1 MKKRDKRVHRK
12 IILDNPKSMA
22 SEAFRTLRTN
32 IQFSGIDDEVK
43 TIIVTSANLGEG
55 KTTVAVNLALT
66 LAQANKNVLL
76 VDGDMRKPTIYK
88 YFDLTNNIGLTN
100 IIVERKE
107 IGLVKKKIDK
117 LENLDILLTG
127 PIPPN
132 PSEILSSDKFRILIE
147 NEKKA
152 YDYVIIDS
160 PPILAVTDA
169 AILST
174 VSDGVILVAAYN
186 HTEKEELLDAK
197 EQLDNVKANIL
208 GVVLNGI
215 DLKDSKHYYNYEY
228 YGED

>member
-1 MKKRDKRVHRK
+1 MRRKDKRIHRK
-12 IILDNPKSMA
+12 IILDNPKSVA
-22 SEAFRTLRTN
+22 AEAFRTLRTN
-32 IQFSGIDDEVK
+32 IQFSGIDDDVK
-43 TIIVTSANLGEG
+43 TIVVTSSNIREG
-55 KTTVAVNLALT
+55 KTTVAVNLAIT

-76 VDGDMRKPTIYK
+76 IDGDMRKPTVHK

-100 IIVERKE
+100 IIAEGKG
-107 IGLVKKKIDK
+107 IGLVKKNIDK

-132 PSEILSSDKFRILIE
+132 PSEILSSNKFKLFI
-147 NEKKA
+147 NQVKGD
-152 YDYVIIDS
+152 YDYVVIDS

-186 HTEKEELLDAK
+186 QTEKEELLDAK
-197 EQLDNVKANIL
+197 EQLDNVKANVL

-215 DLKDSKHYYNYEY
+215 DLKDSKYYYNYEY

>member
-1 MKKRDKRVHRK
+1 MRRKDKRIHRK
-12 IILDNPKSMA
+12 IILDNPKSVA
-22 SEAFRTLRTN
+22 AEAFRTLRTN
-32 IQFSGIDDEVK
+32 IQFSGIDDDVK
-43 TIIVTSANLGEG
+43 TIVVTSSNIREG
-55 KTTVAVNLALT
+55 KTTVAVNLAIT

-76 VDGDMRKPTIYK
+76 IDGDMRKPTVHK

-100 IIVERKE
+100 IIAEGKG
-107 IGLVKKKIDK
+107 IGLVKKNIDK

-132 PSEILSSDKFRILIE
+132 PSEILSSNKFKLFI
-147 NEKKA
+147 NQVKGD
-152 YDYVIIDS
+152 YDYVVIDS

-169 AILST
+169 AISST

-186 HTEKEELLDAK
+186 QTEKEELLDAK
-197 EQLDNVKANIL
+197 EQLDNVKANVL

-215 DLKDSKHYYNYEY
+215 DLKDSKYYYNYEY

>member
-1 MKKRDKRVHRK
+1 MRRKDKRIHRK
-12 IILDNPKSMA
+12 IILDNPKSVA
-22 SEAFRTLRTN
+22 AEAFRTLRTN
-32 IQFSGIDDEVK
+32 IQFSGIDDDVK
-43 TIIVTSANLGEG
+43 TIVVTSSNIREG
-55 KTTVAVNLALT
+55 KTTVAVNLAIT

-76 VDGDMRKPTIYK
+76 IDGDMRKPIVHK

-100 IIVERKE
+100 IIAEGKG
-107 IGLVKKKIDK
+107 IGLVKKNIDK

-132 PSEILSSDKFRILIE
+132 PSEILSSNKFKLFI
-147 NEKKA
+147 NQVKGD
-152 YDYVIIDS
+152 YDYVVIDS

-186 HTEKEELLDAK
+186 QTEKEELLDAK
-197 EQLDNVKANIL
+197 EQLDNVKANVL

-215 DLKDSKHYYNYEY
+215 DLKDSKYHYNYEY

>member
-1 MKKRDKRVHRK
+1 MRRKDKRIHRK
-12 IILDNPKSMA
+12 IILDNPKSVA
-22 SEAFRTLRTN
+22 AEAFRTLRTN
-32 IQFSGIDDEVK
+32 IQFSGIDDDVK
-43 TIIVTSANLGEG
+43 TIVVTSSNIREG
-55 KTTVAVNLALT
+55 KTTVAVNLAIT

-76 VDGDMRKPTIYK
+76 IDGDMRKPIVHK

-100 IIVERKE
+100 IIAEGKG
-107 IGLVKKKIDK
+107 IGLVKKNIDK

-132 PSEILSSDKFRILIE
+132 PSEILSSNKFKLFI
-147 NEKKA
+147 NQVKGD
-152 YDYVIIDS
+152 YDYVVIDS

-169 AILST
+169 AISST

-186 HTEKEELLDAK
+186 QTEKEELLDAK
-197 EQLDNVKANIL
+197 EQLDNVKANVL

-215 DLKDSKHYYNYEY
+215 DLKDSKYYYNYEY